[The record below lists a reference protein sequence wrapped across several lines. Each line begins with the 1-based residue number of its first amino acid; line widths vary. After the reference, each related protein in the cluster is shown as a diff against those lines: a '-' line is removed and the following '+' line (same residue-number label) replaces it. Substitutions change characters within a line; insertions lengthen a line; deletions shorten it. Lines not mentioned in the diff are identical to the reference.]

1 MNATVG
7 VRSVWYLF
15 KRKCSQTQSPLGGA
29 AGVGSQF
36 GRFTQLSASKMVT
49 PRQTIKTKAL
59 LRRLVGV
66 GKKLGKTDMTTPS
79 LQVDQFTIPRN

>member
-1 MNATVG
+1 VFG
-7 VRSVWYLF
+7 IYL
-15 KRKCSQTQSPLGGA
+15 KGNVPKLNPLWGGA
-29 AGVGSQF
+29 AAVGSQF

-66 GKKLGKTDMTTPS
+66 GKKLGKTDMTMPS

>member
-66 GKKLGKTDMTTPS
+66 GKKLGKTDMTKPP
-79 LQVDQFTIPRN
+79 LPVDQFTIPRN